1 MSRSRRKHPF
11 CGITTARSE
20 HWWKAICNRA
30 LRVAVRCQL
39 ARMEDPDELLMPARR
54 GDSAHG
60 WGPKD
65 GKQIFNAARF
75 PELMRK

>member
-1 MSRSRRKHPF
+1 M
-11 CGITTARSE
+11 
-20 HWWKAICNRA
+20 
-30 LRVAVRCQL
+30 L
-39 ARMEDPDELLMPARR
+39 DPDELLIPARR